1 MLQKAYKV
9 LSDVF
14 CSFDSSKL
22 VKECLPHFRYEILGL
37 REVEQW
43 ETRLRSSEGIE
54 LTPKP
59 DCRLGSFKSHQQ
71 ERQRCLGHPRVY
83 CDAFLNFRPTSR
95 QTKLPT
101 ERWNIP
107 NQTQTT
113 KNGNYFFLRG
123 GRWRWVPAWRVST
136 TLSSNWPHASP
147 RFSSTKPL
155 RL

>member
-1 MLQKAYKV
+1 MSNARSEKWAFYVLHWPQHTVGKIWITLAQCGKVLQKAYKV

-43 ETRLRSSEGIE
+43 ETRPRSSEGIE

-83 CDAFLNFRPTSR
+83 CDAFLNSRPLSR
-95 QTKLPT
+95 QTKLPI

-107 NQTQTT
+107 NQTT
-113 KNGNYFFLRG
+113 KNGKYFFLRG
-123 GRWRWVPAWRVST
+123 GR
-136 TLSSNWPHASP
+136 
-147 RFSSTKPL
+147 
-155 RL
+155 